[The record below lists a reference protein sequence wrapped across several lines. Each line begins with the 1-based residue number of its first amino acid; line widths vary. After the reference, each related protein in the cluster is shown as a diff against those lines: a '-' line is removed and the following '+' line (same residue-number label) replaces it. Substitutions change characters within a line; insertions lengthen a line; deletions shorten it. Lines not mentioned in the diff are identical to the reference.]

1 MLPFITQRVVILAAL
16 LIVLSVVSFILI
28 ELPPGD
34 FLTTYVERLK
44 IEGHEVSKDEVEKL
58 SQIYGLDQPV
68 HTRYLLWVRKIVL
81 RGDFGR
87 SLQHDRP
94 VNDLI
99 KERLLLTVVI
109 SLCTMVVVWLIAI
122 PIGVFSATR
131 QYSFFDYFWTFV
143 GVVGLGT
150 PNFLLALLV
159 MWVGFL
165 WFGISAVGI
174 QSPEFISAPWSVAR
188 VIDLLKHAWV
198 PVAVIAL
205 TGTAGLIRITRGT
218 LLDELK
224 KAYVIVARAKG
235 LGEGRIVFKYSLR
248 IAINPLISTIGWMLP
263 TIFSGEALV
272 SIVLNLHTIGPLL
285 LQALLNQDMFLAGSI
300 VLILGFLTL
309 LGTLVSDIMLV
320 WVDPRIRFA
329 GVTR

>member
-1 MLPFITQRVVILAAL
+1 MLSFITQRVVILAAL
-16 LIVLSVVSFILI
+16 LIVLSIVAFILI

-58 SQIYGLDQPV
+58 SQIYGLDQPA

-94 VNDLI
+94 VNELI
-99 KERLLLTVVI
+99 SERLLLTVVI
-109 SLCTMVVVWLIAI
+109 SVCTIVVVWLIAV
-122 PIGVFSATR
+122 PIGIYSATR

-159 MWVGFL
+159 LWLAFL
-165 WFGISAVGI
+165 WLGISAVGI
-174 QSPEFISAPWSVAR
+174 QSPDFISAPWSVAR
-188 VIDLLKHAWV
+188 VLDLLKRVWV
-198 PVAVIAL
+198 PVLVIGL
-205 TGTAGLIRITRGT
+205 TSTAGLIRIMRGT

-224 KAYVIVARAKG
+224 KQYVIVARAKG
-235 LGEGRIVFKYSLR
+235 LSESRIVFKYSLR

-263 TIFSGEALV
+263 AIFSGETLV
-272 SIVLNLHTIGPLL
+272 AIVLNLHTIGPLL
-285 LQALLNQDMFLAGSI
+285 LQALLNQDMYLAGSI

-309 LGTLVSDIMLV
+309 VGTLVSDVMLI
-320 WVDPRIRFA
+320 WVDPRIRYG
-329 GVTR
+329 GVSR

>member
-16 LIVLSVVSFILI
+16 LIVLSIVSFILI

-44 IEGHEVSKDEVEKL
+44 IEGYEVSKDEVEKL
-58 SQIYGLDQPV
+58 SQIYGLDQPA

-94 VNDLI
+94 VNELI

-109 SLCTMVVVWLIAI
+109 SLCTMVVVWLIAV

-159 MWVGFL
+159 MWLAFL
-165 WFGISAVGI
+165 WLGISAVGI

-205 TGTAGLIRITRGT
+205 TGTAGMIRITRGT
-218 LLDELK
+218 LLDELR

-309 LGTLVSDIMLV
+309 VGTLVSDIMLV

-329 GVTR
+329 GVAR

>member
-16 LIVLSVVSFILI
+16 LFVLSIVSFILI

-34 FLTTYVERLK
+34 FLTTYVARLK

-58 SQIYGLDQPV
+58 SQIYGLDQPA

-94 VNDLI
+94 VNELI
-99 KERLLLTVVI
+99 RERLLLTVVI
-109 SLCTMVVVWLIAI
+109 SICTMVVVWLIAV
-122 PIGVFSATR
+122 PIGIFSATR

-159 MWVGFL
+159 MWLAFL

-188 VIDLLKHAWV
+188 VLDLLKH
-198 PVAVIAL
+198 
-205 TGTAGLIRITRGT
+205 G
-218 LLDELK
+218 
-224 KAYVIVARAKG
+224 
-235 LGEGRIVFKYSLR
+235 
-248 IAINPLISTIGWMLP
+248 
-263 TIFSGEALV
+263 SG
-272 SIVLNLHTIGPLL
+272 SRY
-285 LQALLNQDMFLAGSI
+285 
-300 VLILGFLTL
+300 
-309 LGTLVSDIMLV
+309 
-320 WVDPRIRFA
+320 W
-329 GVTR
+329 